1 MVRAAGVPGP
11 VIADFVR
18 PAIGAVPSAM
28 AARLGRCRV
37 VVAPRFDDPAWT
49 SQWSGTQTT
58 LDISVAAGGEE
69 HDVAMD
75 VLICLGQALWEKTTR
90 AEREAFWRLLEVEIS
105 QGVSGE
111 IDEDALEAKRL
122 LLANRAN
129 ARSARRLEEYGQ
141 AAFAATAAEYVH
153 CLWHDVTVRAGAEFL
168 PPEQLRARLRLF
180 ERWFPPDRG
189 YRLFPPAE

>member
-1 MVRAAGVPGP
+1 
-11 VIADFVR
+11 
-18 PAIGAVPSAM
+18 M

-37 VVAPRFDDPAWT
+37 VVAPQFDDPAWT

-141 AAFAATAAEYVH
+141 AAYAATAAEYVH
-153 CLWHDVTVRAGAEFL
+153 CLWHDVTVRAGPEFL